1 MFSQL
6 SLAPRYRLD
15 DESAWLQGIDPL
27 RRYWVMVNGEETL
40 VRRLPGLSTQDF
52 DSFKQAIRGFRAL
65 DIGQEL
71 TLPAELG
78 EQLTIFCVAEN
89 TYAIADHSL
98 APVWH
103 LFDRESL
110 ESLLMTAHPD
120 WQCAP
125 QHLRLG
131 QAVLT
136 AAWGQPIAAKAA

>member
-15 DESAWLQGIDPL
+15 DELPWLRGVDPL
-27 RRYWVMVNGEETL
+27 RRYWLAVNGDDRR
-40 VRRLPGLSTQDF
+40 VRQLPGLSC
-52 DSFKQAIRGFRAL
+52 DSFEAFKQAVRSFRSL
-65 DIGQEL
+65 DVGQEL
-71 TLPAELG
+71 SLPGTFG
-78 EQLTIFCVAEN
+78 EPLTILCVAEN
-89 TYAIADHSL
+89 CYAIADNST

-125 QHLRLG
+125 QHLMLG
-131 QAVLT
+131 RSLLT
-136 AAWGQPIAAKAA
+136 AAWGQAAVTQAA